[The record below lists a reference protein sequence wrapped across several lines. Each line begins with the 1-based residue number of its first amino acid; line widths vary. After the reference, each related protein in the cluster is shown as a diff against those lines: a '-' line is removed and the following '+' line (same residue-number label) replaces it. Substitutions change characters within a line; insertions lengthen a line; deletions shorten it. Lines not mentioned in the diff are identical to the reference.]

1 MRTRQWIS
9 VLALAGLSV
18 VATSQSPVPVKVFRG
33 SANQVVL
40 QFERVRPAYV
50 EILVNG
56 QVIATRTVQGAQMT
70 LGLTSMGLAPGT
82 HEAII
87 RMYDRQGRL
96 IGETRASVDLQ
107 PDPYAPV
114 NLIVPRNGTR
124 VSGTVPVEARLNLQ
138 GNMYVTFFVDGQARA
153 LRNFAPYIYQWDTTQ
168 ETNGWHTLE
177 VWVFDGRQTFKT
189 PPTRVF
195 VNNPGGRTE
204 RQMEPEASGEM
215 VEPVEPAV
223 VAVES
228 SPSAELSGLR
238 TGEIAGSTTPL
249 ELRLST
255 PVNEATRPE
264 PVAPA
269 LSLALVPAE
278 TNSAAWRTAPG
289 AGQPYFEARFT
300 VPESPPSMTFTPSPV
315 SQWKPSWRMA
325 KAEPQMRGQKL
336 TVPPVV
342 ASAPEPAAPTAY
354 ESAVL
359 LFRHGTRLPS
369 TIRAFELVWN
379 GRVIVPDVAPRV
391 ESGIPLVTVR
401 HALESAGALIRWDNQ
416 LKQATIVLGD
426 KTLTLD
432 VRANRATLN
441 DAPLALEA
449 PLQIING
456 RVIVPAT
463 LLGEVLN
470 ADMIFDL
477 TTHQLILTPRA

>member
-1 MRTRQWIS
+1 MRARQWIS
-9 VLALAGLSV
+9 VLALAGLSM
-18 VATSQSPVPVKVFRG
+18 VAPSQDAAPVKVFRG

-56 QVIATRTVQGAQMT
+56 QVIATRTVQGAQIT

-82 HEAII
+82 HEAVI
-87 RMYDRQGRL
+87 RLYDRQGRL
-96 IGETRASVDLQ
+96 IGETRAPVELQ

-114 NLIVPRNGTR
+114 NLIIPRNGTR
-124 VSGTVPVEARLNLQ
+124 VSGTIPVEARLNLQ

-168 ETNGWHTLE
+168 ATNGWHTLE
-177 VWVFDGRQTFKT
+177 VWVFDGKQTFKT

-204 RQMEPEASGEM
+204 RQMEPELSGEM
-215 VEPVEPAV
+215 VEPAV

-238 TGEIAGSTTPL
+238 TGEMAGSAAPL

-255 PVNEATRPE
+255 PANEAIPSVPAE
-264 PVAPA
+264 PA
-269 LSLALVPAE
+269 LSVALAPAE
-278 TNSAAWRTAPG
+278 TNPAAWRTAPG
-289 AGQPYFEARFT
+289 TGQPQFEARFT
-300 VPESPPSMTFTPSPV
+300 APEVPPSTRFTPTPV
-315 SQWKPSWRMA
+315 YQWQPGWRVA

-336 TVPPVV
+336 TVPPVL
-342 ASAPEPAAPTAY
+342 ASAPKSAAPTAY

-369 TIRAFELVWN
+369 TIRTFELVWN

-391 ESGIPLVTVR
+391 EEGIPLVTVR
-401 HALESAGALIRWDNQ
+401 HALESAGATIRWDNQ
-416 LKQATIVLGD
+416 HKQATILLGE
-426 KTLTLD
+426 KTLVLD

-441 DAPLALEA
+441 EIPLTLDA
-449 PLQIING
+449 PLQIVNG
-456 RVIVPAT
+456 RVIVPAA

-470 ADMIFDL
+470 ADILFDL
-477 TTHQLILTPRA
+477 TTHQLILTPRT

>member
-9 VLALAGLSV
+9 VLALAGLSM
-18 VATSQSPVPVKVFRG
+18 VAPSQAPAPVKVFRG

-56 QVIATRTVQGAQMT
+56 QVIATRTVQGAQIT

-82 HEAII
+82 HEAVI
-87 RMYDRQGRL
+87 RLYDRQGRL
-96 IGETRASVDLQ
+96 IGQTRAPVELQ

-114 NLIVPRNGTR
+114 NLIIPRNGTR

-138 GNMYVTFFVDGQARA
+138 GNMYATFFVDGQARA

-177 VWVFDGRQTFKT
+177 VWVFDGKQTFKT

-204 RQMEPEASGEM
+204 RQMEPEAAGEM
-215 VEPVEPAV
+215 AETVEPVV

-228 SPSAELSGLR
+228 SPSAELSTLR
-238 TGEIAGSTTPL
+238 MGEMAGSTIPL

-255 PVNEATRPE
+255 PPNEAIPSVPAE
-264 PVAPA
+264 PA
-269 LSLALVPAE
+269 LSFALALAE
-278 TNSAAWRTAPG
+278 ANPAAWRNTPG
-289 AGQPYFEARFT
+289 AGQPYFEVRFT
-300 VPESPPSMTFTPSPV
+300 APEVPPSTSFTPAPV
-315 SQWKPSWRMA
+315 YQWQPRWRMA

-336 TVPPVV
+336 TVPPVL
-342 ASAPEPAAPTAY
+342 ARAPESAAPNAY

-359 LFRHGTRLPS
+359 LFRHGTRLPR
-369 TIRAFELVWN
+369 TIRTFELVWN

-401 HALESAGALIRWDNQ
+401 HALESAGAVIRWDNQ
-416 LKQATIVLGD
+416 HKQATILLGE
-426 KTLTLD
+426 KTLVLD

-441 DAPLALEA
+441 ETPLALDA
-449 PLQIING
+449 PLQIVNG
-456 RVIVPAT
+456 RVIVPVS

-470 ADMIFDL
+470 ADIMFDL
-477 TTHQLILTPRA
+477 TTHQLILTPRG